1 MILKWVYLMSNK
13 RVVITGYGIV
23 SCIGNNKREV
33 LTSLKEVKSGI
44 SYCKEYEEMGM
55 RSHVHGK
62 PTVNIEENVDRKILR
77 FMGEGAA
84 YNYIAMREAIE
95 HSGLDESLVSNIN
108 TGIVMGQGGPSTYQL
123 QQAFDI
129 AREKGV
135 KKIGPYMVT
144 RGMASGNSATLAT
157 PFKIKGVNYSISSAC
172 STSLHCIGN
181 AYDLIRH
188 GQQEI
193 VFAGGGEETHWTM
206 SILFDA
212 MGALSSKY
220 NDTPQIASRAYD
232 ADRDGFVIGGGAG
245 VVVVESLDSA
255 KSRGANIIA
264 EIQGFGQTSDGYDMV
279 QPSGEGAVR
288 CMNMA
293 TQGRTVDY
301 INAHGTS
308 TPAGDMIEL
317 KGIREVFG
325 DNVPPISSTKSLTGH
340 SLGATGVQ
348 EAVYSLLMMENN
360 FMVESANISTLD
372 EHAEGMNILRENKND
387 VTINSILSNSF
398 GFGGTNASIYITSF
412 ND

>member
-1 MILKWVYLMSNK
+1 MSNK
-13 RVVITGYGIV
+13 RVVVTGYGIV
-23 SCIGNNKREV
+23 SCIGDNKKEV
-33 LTSLKEVKSGI
+33 LQSLRDVKSGI
-44 SYCKEYEEMGM
+44 SHCKEYEELGM

-62 PTVNIEENVDRKILR
+62 PKINIEENVDRKILR

-84 YNYIAMREAIE
+84 YNYIAMKEAIE
-95 HSGLDESLVSNIN
+95 HSGLDEELISNVN
-108 TGIVMGQGGPSTYQL
+108 TGLVMGSGGPSTYQL

-144 RGMASGNSATLAT
+144 RTMASGNSATLAT

-220 NDTPQIASRAYD
+220 NETPEVASRAYESS
-232 ADRDGFVIGGGAG
+232 RDGFVIGGGAG
-245 VVVVESLDSA
+245 VLVVESLDSA
-255 KSRGANIIA
+255 KARGANIVA

-288 CMNMA
+288 CMQMA
-293 TQGRTVDY
+293 TQGRPVDY

-308 TPAGDMIEL
+308 TPVGDMIEL
-317 KGIREVFG
+317 QGIKEVFA
-325 DNVPPISSTKSLTGH
+325 DKVPPTSSTKSLTGH

-348 EAVYSLLMMENN
+348 EAVYSLLMMEND
-360 FMVESANISTLD
+360 FMVESANITNLD
-372 EHAEGMNILRENKND
+372 EKAEGMNILLENKND
-387 VTINSILSNSF
+387 IKINSILSNSF
-398 GFGGTNASIYITSF
+398 GFGGTNASIYLTSF
-412 ND
+412 NE

>member
-1 MILKWVYLMSNK
+1 MSNK
-13 RVVITGYGIV
+13 RVVVTGYGIV
-23 SCIGNNKREV
+23 SCIGDNKKEV
-33 LTSLKEVKSGI
+33 LQSLRDVKSGI
-44 SYCKEYEEMGM
+44 SHCKEYEELGM

-62 PTVNIEENVDRKILR
+62 PKINIEENVDRKILR

-84 YNYIAMREAIE
+84 YNYIAMKEAIE
-95 HSGLDESLVSNIN
+95 HSGLDEKLISNVN
-108 TGIVMGQGGPSTYQL
+108 TGLVMGSGGPSTYQL

-144 RGMASGNSATLAT
+144 RTMASGNSATLAT

-220 NDTPQIASRAYD
+220 NETPEVASRAYD
-232 ADRDGFVIGGGAG
+232 SSRDGFVIGGGAG
-245 VVVVESLDSA
+245 VLVVESLDSA
-255 KSRGANIIA
+255 KARGANIVA

-288 CMNMA
+288 CMQMA
-293 TQGRTVDY
+293 TQGRPVDY

-308 TPAGDMIEL
+308 TPVGDMIEL
-317 KGIREVFG
+317 QGIKEVFG
-325 DNVPPISSTKSLTGH
+325 DSIPPTSSTKSLTGH

-348 EAVYSLLMMENN
+348 EAVYSLLMMEND
-360 FMVESANISTLD
+360 FMVESANITNLD
-372 EHAEGMNILRENKND
+372 EKAEGMNILLENKND
-387 VTINSILSNSF
+387 IKINSILSNSF
-398 GFGGTNASIYITSF
+398 GFGGTNASIYLTSF
-412 ND
+412 NE

>member
-1 MILKWVYLMSNK
+1 MSNK

-23 SCIGNNKREV
+23 SCIGDNKKEV
-33 LTSLKEVKSGI
+33 LQSLRDVKSGI
-44 SYCKEYEEMGM
+44 SHCKEYEELGM

-62 PTVNIEENVDRKILR
+62 PKINIEENVDRKILR

-84 YNYIAMREAIE
+84 YNYIAMKEAIE
-95 HSGLDESLVSNIN
+95 HSGLDEELISNVN
-108 TGIVMGQGGPSTYQL
+108 TGLVMGSGGPSTYQL

-144 RGMASGNSATLAT
+144 RTMASGNSATLAT

-220 NDTPQIASRAYD
+220 NETPEVASRAYD
-232 ADRDGFVIGGGAG
+232 SSRDGFVIGGGAG
-245 VVVVESLDSA
+245 VLVVESLDSA
-255 KSRGANIIA
+255 KARGANIVA

-288 CMNMA
+288 CMQMA
-293 TQGRTVDY
+293 TQGRPVDY

-308 TPAGDMIEL
+308 TPVGDMIEL
-317 KGIREVFG
+317 QGIKEVFG
-325 DNVPPISSTKSLTGH
+325 DNIPPTSSTKSLTGH

-348 EAVYSLLMMENN
+348 EAVYSLLMMEND
-360 FMVESANISTLD
+360 FMVESANITNLD
-372 EHAEGMNILRENKND
+372 EKAEGMNILLENKND
-387 VTINSILSNSF
+387 IKINSILSNSF
-398 GFGGTNASIYITSF
+398 GFGGTNASIYLTSF
-412 ND
+412 NE

>member
-1 MILKWVYLMSNK
+1 MSNK
-13 RVVITGYGIV
+13 RVVVTGYGIV
-23 SCIGNNKREV
+23 SCIGDNKKEV
-33 LTSLKEVKSGI
+33 LQSLRDVKSGI
-44 SYCKEYEEMGM
+44 SHCKEYEELGM

-62 PTVNIEENVDRKILR
+62 PKINIEENVDRKILR

-84 YNYIAMREAIE
+84 YNYIAMKEAIE
-95 HSGLDESLVSNIN
+95 HSGLDEGLISNVN
-108 TGIVMGQGGPSTYQL
+108 TGLVMGSGGPSTYQL

-144 RGMASGNSATLAT
+144 RTMASGNSATLAT

-220 NDTPQIASRAYD
+220 NETPEVASRAYD
-232 ADRDGFVIGGGAG
+232 SSRDGFVIGGGAG
-245 VVVVESLDSA
+245 VLVVESLDSA
-255 KSRGANIIA
+255 KARGANIVA

-288 CMNMA
+288 CMQMA
-293 TQGRTVDY
+293 TQGRPVDY

-308 TPAGDMIEL
+308 TPVGDMIEL
-317 KGIREVFG
+317 QGIKEVFG
-325 DNVPPISSTKSLTGH
+325 DSIPPTSSTKSLTGH

-348 EAVYSLLMMENN
+348 EAVYSLLMMEND
-360 FMVESANISTLD
+360 FMVESANITNLD
-372 EHAEGMNILRENKND
+372 EKAEGMNILLENKND
-387 VTINSILSNSF
+387 IKINSILSNSF
-398 GFGGTNASIYITSF
+398 GFGGTNASIYLTSF
-412 ND
+412 NE

>member
-1 MILKWVYLMSNK
+1 MSNK
-13 RVVITGYGIV
+13 RVVVTGYGIV
-23 SCIGNNKREV
+23 SCIGDNKKEV
-33 LTSLKEVKSGI
+33 LQSLRDVKSGI
-44 SYCKEYEEMGM
+44 SHCKEYEELGM

-62 PTVNIEENVDRKILR
+62 PKINIEENVDRKILR

-84 YNYIAMREAIE
+84 YNYIAMKEAIE
-95 HSGLDESLVSNIN
+95 HSGLGGELISSVN
-108 TGIVMGQGGPSTYQL
+108 TGLVMGSGGPSTYQL

-144 RGMASGNSATLAT
+144 RTMASGNSATLAT

-220 NDTPQIASRAYD
+220 NETPEVASRAYD
-232 ADRDGFVIGGGAG
+232 SSRDGFVIGGGAG
-245 VVVVESLDSA
+245 VLVVESLDSA
-255 KSRGANIIA
+255 KARGANIVA

-288 CMNMA
+288 CMQMA
-293 TQGRTVDY
+293 TQGRPVDY

-308 TPAGDMIEL
+308 TPVGDMIEL
-317 KGIREVFG
+317 QGIKEVFG
-325 DNVPPISSTKSLTGH
+325 DKVPPTSSTKSLTGH

-348 EAVYSLLMMENN
+348 EAVYSLLMMEND
-360 FMVESANISTLD
+360 FMVESANITNLD
-372 EHAEGMNILRENKND
+372 EKAEGMNILLENKND
-387 VTINSILSNSF
+387 IKINSILSNSF
-398 GFGGTNASIYITSF
+398 GFGGTNASIYLTSF
-412 ND
+412 NE

>member
-1 MILKWVYLMSNK
+1 MSNK
-13 RVVITGYGIV
+13 RVVVTGYGIV
-23 SCIGNNKREV
+23 SCIGDNKKEV
-33 LTSLKEVKSGI
+33 LQSLRDVKSGI
-44 SYCKEYEEMGM
+44 SHCKEYEELGM

-62 PTVNIEENVDRKILR
+62 PKINIEENVDRKILR

-84 YNYIAMREAIE
+84 YNYIAMKEAIE
-95 HSGLDESLVSNIN
+95 HSGLDEGLISNVN
-108 TGIVMGQGGPSTYQL
+108 TGLVMGSGGPSTYQL

-144 RGMASGNSATLAT
+144 RTMASGNSATLAT

-220 NDTPQIASRAYD
+220 NETPEVASRAYD
-232 ADRDGFVIGGGAG
+232 SSRDGFVIGGGAG
-245 VVVVESLDSA
+245 VLVVESLDSA
-255 KSRGANIIA
+255 QKRGANIVA

-288 CMNMA
+288 CMQMA
-293 TQGRTVDY
+293 TQGKTVDY

-308 TPAGDMIEL
+308 TPVGDMIEL
-317 KGIREVFG
+317 KGIKEVFG
-325 DNVPPISSTKSLTGH
+325 DKIPPTSSTKSLTGH

-348 EAVYSLLMMENN
+348 EAVYSLLMMEND
-360 FMVESANISTLD
+360 FMVESANITNLD
-372 EHAEGMNILRENKND
+372 EKAEGMNILLENKND
-387 VTINSILSNSF
+387 IKINSILSNSF
-398 GFGGTNASIYITSF
+398 GFGGTNASIYLTSF
-412 ND
+412 NE

>member
-1 MILKWVYLMSNK
+1 MSNR
-13 RVVITGYGIV
+13 RVVVTGYGIV
-23 SCIGNNKREV
+23 SCIGDNKKEV
-33 LTSLKEVKSGI
+33 LQSLRDVKSGI
-44 SYCKEYEEMGM
+44 SHCKEYEELGM

-62 PTVNIEENVDRKILR
+62 PKINIEENVDRKILR

-84 YNYIAMREAIE
+84 YNYIAMKEAIE
-95 HSGLDESLVSNIN
+95 HSGLDEELISNVN
-108 TGIVMGQGGPSTYQL
+108 TGLVMGSGGPSTYQL

-144 RGMASGNSATLAT
+144 RTMASGNSATLAT

-220 NDTPQIASRAYD
+220 NETPEVASRAYD
-232 ADRDGFVIGGGAG
+232 SSRDGFVIGGGAG
-245 VVVVESLDSA
+245 VLVVESLDSA
-255 KSRGANIIA
+255 KARGANIVA

-288 CMNMA
+288 CMQMA
-293 TQGRTVDY
+293 TQGRPVDY

-308 TPAGDMIEL
+308 TPVGDMIEL
-317 KGIREVFG
+317 QGIKEVFG
-325 DNVPPISSTKSLTGH
+325 DSIPPTSSTKSLTGH

-348 EAVYSLLMMENN
+348 EAVYSLLMMEND
-360 FMVESANISTLD
+360 FMVESANITNLD
-372 EHAEGMNILRENKND
+372 EKAEGMNILLENKND
-387 VTINSILSNSF
+387 IKINSILSNSF
-398 GFGGTNASIYITSF
+398 GFGGTNASIYLTSF
-412 ND
+412 NE

>member
-1 MILKWVYLMSNK
+1 MSNK
-13 RVVITGYGIV
+13 RVVVTGYGIV
-23 SCIGNNKREV
+23 SCIGDNKKEV
-33 LTSLKEVKSGI
+33 LQSLRDVKSGI
-44 SYCKEYEEMGM
+44 SHCKEYEELGM

-62 PTVNIEENVDRKILR
+62 PKINIEENVDRKILR

-84 YNYIAMREAIE
+84 YNYIAMKEAIE
-95 HSGLDESLVSNIN
+95 HSGLDEELISNVN
-108 TGIVMGQGGPSTYQL
+108 TGLVMGSGGPSTYQL

-144 RGMASGNSATLAT
+144 RTMASGNSATLAT

-220 NDTPQIASRAYD
+220 NETPEVASRAYD
-232 ADRDGFVIGGGAG
+232 SSRDGFVIGGGAG
-245 VVVVESLDSA
+245 VLVVESLGSA
-255 KSRGANIIA
+255 KARGANIIA

-288 CMNMA
+288 CMQMA
-293 TQGRTVDY
+293 TQGRPVDY

-308 TPAGDMIEL
+308 TPVGDMIEL
-317 KGIREVFG
+317 QGIKEVFG
-325 DNVPPISSTKSLTGH
+325 DKVPPTSSTKSLTGH
-340 SLGATGVQ
+340 SLGTTGVQ
-348 EAVYSLLMMENN
+348 EAVYSLLMMEND
-360 FMVESANISTLD
+360 FMVESANITNLD
-372 EHAEGMNILRENKND
+372 EKAEGMNILLENKND
-387 VTINSILSNSF
+387 IKINSILSNSF
-398 GFGGTNASIYITSF
+398 GFGGTNASIYLTSF
-412 ND
+412 NE

>member
-1 MILKWVYLMSNK
+1 MSNK
-13 RVVITGYGIV
+13 RVVVTGYGIV
-23 SCIGNNKREV
+23 SCIGDNKKEV
-33 LTSLKEVKSGI
+33 LQSLRDVKSGI
-44 SYCKEYEEMGM
+44 SHCKEYEELGM

-62 PTVNIEENVDRKILR
+62 PKINIEENVDRKILR

-84 YNYIAMREAIE
+84 YNYIAMKEAIE
-95 HSGLDESLVSNIN
+95 HSGLDEELISNVN
-108 TGIVMGQGGPSTYQL
+108 TGLVMGSGGPSTYQL

-144 RGMASGNSATLAT
+144 RTMASGNSATLAT

-220 NDTPQIASRAYD
+220 NETPEVASRAYD
-232 ADRDGFVIGGGAG
+232 SSRDGFVIGGGAG
-245 VVVVESLDSA
+245 VLVVESLDSA
-255 KSRGANIIA
+255 KARGANIVA
-264 EIQGFGQTSDGYDMV
+264 EIQGFGQTLDGYDMV

-288 CMNMA
+288 CMQMA
-293 TQGRTVDY
+293 TQGRPVDY

-308 TPAGDMIEL
+308 TPVGDMIEL
-317 KGIREVFG
+317 QGIKEVFG
-325 DNVPPISSTKSLTGH
+325 DNIPPTSSTKSLTGH

-348 EAVYSLLMMENN
+348 EAVYSLLMMEND
-360 FMVESANISTLD
+360 FMVESANITNLD
-372 EHAEGMNILRENKND
+372 EKAEGMNILLENKND
-387 VTINSILSNSF
+387 IKINSILSNSF
-398 GFGGTNASIYITSF
+398 GFGGTNASIYLTSF
-412 ND
+412 NE

>member
-1 MILKWVYLMSNK
+1 MSNK
-13 RVVITGYGIV
+13 RVVVTGYGIV
-23 SCIGNNKREV
+23 SCIGDNKKEV
-33 LTSLKEVKSGI
+33 LQSLRDVKSGI
-44 SYCKEYEEMGM
+44 SHCKEYEELGM

-62 PTVNIEENVDRKILR
+62 PKINIEENVDRKILR

-84 YNYIAMREAIE
+84 YNYIAMKEAIE
-95 HSGLDESLVSNIN
+95 HSGLDEGLISNVN
-108 TGIVMGQGGPSTYQL
+108 TGLVMGSGGPSTYQL

-144 RGMASGNSATLAT
+144 RTMASGNSATLAT

-220 NDTPQIASRAYD
+220 NETPKVASRAYD
-232 ADRDGFVIGGGAG
+232 SSRDGFVIGGGAG
-245 VVVVESLDSA
+245 VLVVESLDSA
-255 KSRGANIIA
+255 KARGANIVA

-288 CMNMA
+288 CMQMA
-293 TQGRTVDY
+293 TQGRPVDY

-308 TPAGDMIEL
+308 TPVGDMIEL
-317 KGIREVFG
+317 KGIKEVFG
-325 DNVPPISSTKSLTGH
+325 DKIPPTSSTKSLTGH

-348 EAVYSLLMMENN
+348 EAVYSLLMMEND
-360 FMVESANISTLD
+360 FMVESANITNLD
-372 EHAEGMNILRENKND
+372 EKAEGMNILLENKND
-387 VTINSILSNSF
+387 IKINSILSNSF
-398 GFGGTNASIYITSF
+398 GFGGTNASIYLTSF
-412 ND
+412 NE

>member
-1 MILKWVYLMSNK
+1 MSNK
-13 RVVITGYGIV
+13 RVVVTGYGIV
-23 SCIGNNKREV
+23 SCIGDNKKEV
-33 LTSLKEVKSGI
+33 LQSLRDVKSGI
-44 SYCKEYEEMGM
+44 SHCKEYEELGM

-62 PTVNIEENVDRKILR
+62 PKINIEENVDRKILR

-84 YNYIAMREAIE
+84 YNYIAMKEAIE
-95 HSGLDESLVSNIN
+95 HSGLDEELISNVN
-108 TGIVMGQGGPSTYQL
+108 TGLVMGSGGPSTYQL

-144 RGMASGNSATLAT
+144 RTMASGNSATLAT

-220 NDTPQIASRAYD
+220 NETPEVASRAYD
-232 ADRDGFVIGGGAG
+232 SSRDGFVIGGGAG
-245 VVVVESLDSA
+245 VLVVESLDSA
-255 KSRGANIIA
+255 KARGANIVA
-264 EIQGFGQTSDGYDMV
+264 EIQGCGQTSDGYDMV

-288 CMNMA
+288 CMQMA
-293 TQGRTVDY
+293 IQGRPVDY

-308 TPAGDMIEL
+308 TPVGDMIEL
-317 KGIREVFG
+317 QGIKEVFG
-325 DNVPPISSTKSLTGH
+325 DKIPPTSSTKSLTGH

-348 EAVYSLLMMENN
+348 EAVYSLLMMEND
-360 FMVESANISTLD
+360 FMVESANISNLD
-372 EHAEGMNILRENKND
+372 EKAEGMNILLENKND
-387 VTINSILSNSF
+387 IKINSILSNSF
-398 GFGGTNASIYITSF
+398 GFGGTNASIYLTSF
-412 ND
+412 NE

>member
-1 MILKWVYLMSNK
+1 MSNK

-23 SCIGNNKREV
+23 SCIGDNNKEV
-33 LTSLKEVKSGI
+33 LQSLKDVKSGI
-44 SYCKEYEEMGM
+44 SHCEEYEVLGM

-62 PTVNIEENVDRKILR
+62 PKINIEENVDRKILR

-84 YNYIAMREAIE
+84 YNYIAMKEAIE
-95 HSGLDESLVSNIN
+95 HSGLDETLISNVN
-108 TGIVMGQGGPSTYQL
+108 TGLVMGSGGPSTFQL

-144 RGMASGNSATLAT
+144 RTMASGNSATLAT

-220 NDTPQIASRAYD
+220 NETPEVASRAYD
-232 ADRDGFVIGGGAG
+232 SSRDGFVIGGGAG
-245 VVVVESLDSA
+245 VLVVESLDSA
-255 KSRGANIIA
+255 KTRGANIVA

-293 TQGRTVDY
+293 TQGRPVDY

-308 TPAGDMIEL
+308 TPVGDMIEL

-325 DNVPPISSTKSLTGH
+325 DNVPPTSSTKSLTGH

-348 EAVYSLLMMENN
+348 EAVYSLLMMEND
-360 FMVESANISTLD
+360 FMVESANISNLD
-372 EHAEGMNILRENKND
+372 EKAEGMNILRENKND
-387 VTINSILSNSF
+387 VKINSILSNSF
-398 GFGGTNASIYITSF
+398 GFGGTNASIYLTSY

>member
-1 MILKWVYLMSNK
+1 MSDK
-13 RVVITGYGIV
+13 RVVVTGYGIV
-23 SCIGNNKREV
+23 SCIGDNKKEV
-33 LTSLKEVKSGI
+33 LQSLRDVKSGI
-44 SYCKEYEEMGM
+44 SHCKEYEELGM

-62 PTVNIEENVDRKILR
+62 PKINIEENVDRKILR

-84 YNYIAMREAIE
+84 YNYIAMKEAIE
-95 HSGLDESLVSNIN
+95 HSGLDEELISNVN
-108 TGIVMGQGGPSTYQL
+108 TGLVMGSGGPSTYQL

-144 RGMASGNSATLAT
+144 RTMASGNSATLAT

-220 NDTPQIASRAYD
+220 NETPEVASRAYD
-232 ADRDGFVIGGGAG
+232 SSRDGFVIGGGAG
-245 VVVVESLDSA
+245 VLVVESLDSA
-255 KSRGANIIA
+255 KARGANIVA

-288 CMNMA
+288 CMQMA
-293 TQGRTVDY
+293 TQGRPVDY

-308 TPAGDMIEL
+308 TPVGDMIEL
-317 KGIREVFG
+317 QGIKEVFG
-325 DNVPPISSTKSLTGH
+325 NSIPPTSSTKSLTGH

-348 EAVYSLLMMENN
+348 EAVYSLLMMEND
-360 FMVESANISTLD
+360 FMVESANITNLD
-372 EHAEGMNILRENKND
+372 EKAEGMNILLENKND
-387 VTINSILSNSF
+387 IKINSILSNSF
-398 GFGGTNASIYITSF
+398 GFGGTNASIYLTSF
-412 ND
+412 NE

>member
-1 MILKWVYLMSNK
+1 MSNK
-13 RVVITGYGIV
+13 RVVVTGYGIV
-23 SCIGNNKREV
+23 SCIGDNKKEV
-33 LTSLKEVKSGI
+33 LQSLRDVKSGI
-44 SYCKEYEEMGM
+44 SHCKEYEELGM

-62 PTVNIEENVDRKILR
+62 PKINIEENVDRKILR

-84 YNYIAMREAIE
+84 YNYIAMKEAIE
-95 HSGLDESLVSNIN
+95 HSGLDEELISNVN
-108 TGIVMGQGGPSTYQL
+108 TGLVMGSGGPSTYQL

-144 RGMASGNSATLAT
+144 RTMASGNSATLAT

-193 VFAGGGEETHWTM
+193 VFAGGGEEPHWTM

-220 NDTPQIASRAYD
+220 NETPEVASRAYD
-232 ADRDGFVIGGGAG
+232 SSRDGFVIGGGAG
-245 VVVVESLDSA
+245 VLVVESLDSA
-255 KSRGANIIA
+255 KARGANIVA

-288 CMNMA
+288 CMQMA
-293 TQGRTVDY
+293 TQGRPVDY

-308 TPAGDMIEL
+308 TPVGDMIEL
-317 KGIREVFG
+317 QGIKEVFG
-325 DNVPPISSTKSLTGH
+325 DSIPPTSSTKSLTGH

-348 EAVYSLLMMENN
+348 EAVYSLLMMEND
-360 FMVESANISTLD
+360 FMVESANISNLD
-372 EHAEGMNILRENKND
+372 EKAEGMNILLENKND
-387 VTINSILSNSF
+387 IKINSILSNSF
-398 GFGGTNASIYITSF
+398 GFGGTNASIYLTSF
-412 ND
+412 NE

>member
-1 MILKWVYLMSNK
+1 MSNK
-13 RVVITGYGIV
+13 RVVVTGYGIV
-23 SCIGNNKREV
+23 SCIGDNKKEV
-33 LTSLKEVKSGI
+33 LQSLRDVKSGI
-44 SYCKEYEEMGM
+44 SHCKEYEELGM

-62 PTVNIEENVDRKILR
+62 PKINIEENVDRKILR

-84 YNYIAMREAIE
+84 YNYIAMKEAIE
-95 HSGLDESLVSNIN
+95 HSGLDEGLISNVN
-108 TGIVMGQGGPSTYQL
+108 TGLVMGSGGPSTYQL

-144 RGMASGNSATLAT
+144 RTMASGNSATLAT

-220 NDTPQIASRAYD
+220 NETPEVASRAYD
-232 ADRDGFVIGGGAG
+232 SSRDGFVIGGGAG
-245 VVVVESLDSA
+245 VLVVESLDSA
-255 KSRGANIIA
+255 KARGANIVA

-288 CMNMA
+288 CMQMA
-293 TQGRTVDY
+293 TQGRPVDY

-308 TPAGDMIEL
+308 TPVGDMIEL
-317 KGIREVFG
+317 QGIKEVFG
-325 DNVPPISSTKSLTGH
+325 EKVPPTSSTKSLTGH

-360 FMVESANISTLD
+360 FMVESANITNLD
-372 EHAEGMNILRENKND
+372 EKAEGMNILLENKND
-387 VTINSILSNSF
+387 IKINSILSNSF
-398 GFGGTNASIYITSF
+398 GFGGTNASIYLTSF
-412 ND
+412 NE

>member
-1 MILKWVYLMSNK
+1 MSNK
-13 RVVITGYGIV
+13 RVVVTGYGIV
-23 SCIGNNKREV
+23 SCIGDNKKEV
-33 LTSLKEVKSGI
+33 LQSLRDVKSGI
-44 SYCKEYEEMGM
+44 SHCKEYEELGM

-62 PTVNIEENVDRKILR
+62 PKINIEENVDRKILR

-84 YNYIAMREAIE
+84 YNYIAMKEAIE
-95 HSGLDESLVSNIN
+95 HSGLDEGLISNVN
-108 TGIVMGQGGPSTYQL
+108 TGLVMGSGGPSTYQL

-144 RGMASGNSATLAT
+144 RTMASGNSATLAT

-220 NDTPQIASRAYD
+220 NETPEVASRAYD
-232 ADRDGFVIGGGAG
+232 SSRDGFVIGGGAG
-245 VVVVESLDSA
+245 VLVVESLDSA
-255 KSRGANIIA
+255 KARGANIVA

-288 CMNMA
+288 CMQMA
-293 TQGRTVDY
+293 TQGRPVDY

-308 TPAGDMIEL
+308 TPVGDMIEL

-325 DNVPPISSTKSLTGH
+325 DKIPPTSSTKSLTGH

-348 EAVYSLLMMENN
+348 EAVYSLLMMEND
-360 FMVESANISTLD
+360 FMVESANITNLD
-372 EHAEGMNILRENKND
+372 EKAKGMNILLENKND
-387 VTINSILSNSF
+387 IKINSILSNSF
-398 GFGGTNASIYITSF
+398 GFGGTNASIYLTSF
-412 ND
+412 NE

>member
-1 MILKWVYLMSNK
+1 MSNK
-13 RVVITGYGIV
+13 RVVVTGYGIV
-23 SCIGNNKREV
+23 SCIGDNKKEV
-33 LTSLKEVKSGI
+33 LQSLRDVKSGI
-44 SYCKEYEEMGM
+44 SHCKEYEELGM

-62 PTVNIEENVDRKILR
+62 PKINIEENVDRKILR

-84 YNYIAMREAIE
+84 YNYIAMKEAIE
-95 HSGLDESLVSNIN
+95 HSGLDEGLISNVN
-108 TGIVMGQGGPSTYQL
+108 TGLVMGSGGPSTYQL

-144 RGMASGNSATLAT
+144 RTMASGNSATLAT

-220 NDTPQIASRAYD
+220 NETPEVASRAYD
-232 ADRDGFVIGGGAG
+232 SSRDGFVIGGGAG
-245 VVVVESLDSA
+245 VLVVESLDSA
-255 KSRGANIIA
+255 KARGANIVA

-288 CMNMA
+288 CMQMA
-293 TQGRTVDY
+293 TQGRPVDY

-308 TPAGDMIEL
+308 TPVGDMIEL
-317 KGIREVFG
+317 QGIKEVFG
-325 DNVPPISSTKSLTGH
+325 DNIPPTSSTKSLTGH

-348 EAVYSLLMMENN
+348 EAVYSLLMMEND
-360 FMVESANISTLD
+360 FMVESANITNLD
-372 EHAEGMNILRENKND
+372 EKAEGMNILLESKND
-387 VTINSILSNSF
+387 IKINSILSNSF
-398 GFGGTNASIYITSF
+398 GFGGTNASIYLTSF
-412 ND
+412 NE

>member
-1 MILKWVYLMSNK
+1 MSNR
-13 RVVITGYGIV
+13 RVVVTGYGIV
-23 SCIGNNKREV
+23 SCIGDNKKEV
-33 LTSLKEVKSGI
+33 LQSLKDVKSGI
-44 SYCKEYEEMGM
+44 SHCKEYEELGM

-62 PTVNIEENVDRKILR
+62 PKINIEESVDRKILR

-84 YNYIAMREAIE
+84 YNYIAMKEAIE
-95 HSGLDESLVSNIN
+95 HSGLDEALISNIN
-108 TGIVMGQGGPSTYQL
+108 TGLVMGSGGPSTYQL

-144 RGMASGNSATLAT
+144 RTMASGNSATLAT

-220 NDTPQIASRAYD
+220 NETPEVASRAYD
-232 ADRDGFVIGGGAG
+232 SSRDGFVIGGGAG
-245 VVVVESLDSA
+245 VLVVESLDSA
-255 KSRGANIIA
+255 KTRGANIIA

-288 CMNMA
+288 CMQMA
-293 TQGRTVDY
+293 TQGRPVDY

-308 TPAGDMIEL
+308 TPVGDVIEL
-317 KGIREVFG
+317 KGIKEVFG
-325 DNVPPISSTKSLTGH
+325 DSVPPTSSTKSLTGH

-360 FMVESANISTLD
+360 FMVESANISNLD
-372 EHAEGMNILRENKND
+372 EKAENMNILRENKYD
-387 VTINSILSNSF
+387 VKINSILSNSF
-398 GFGGTNASIYITSF
+398 GFGGTNASIYLTSY
-412 ND
+412 NE

>member
-1 MILKWVYLMSNK
+1 MSNK

-23 SCIGNNKREV
+23 SCIGDNKKEV
-33 LTSLKEVKSGI
+33 LQSLKDVKSGI
-44 SYCKEYEEMGM
+44 SHCEEYEELGM

-62 PTVNIEENVDRKILR
+62 PKINIEENVDRKILR

-84 YNYIAMREAIE
+84 YNYIALKEAIE
-95 HSGLDESLVSNIN
+95 HSGLDETLISNVN
-108 TGIVMGQGGPSTYQL
+108 TGLVMGSGGPSTFQL

-144 RGMASGNSATLAT
+144 RTMASGNSATLAT

-220 NDTPQIASRAYD
+220 NETPEVASRAYD
-232 ADRDGFVIGGGAG
+232 SSRDGFVIGGGAG
-245 VVVVESLDSA
+245 VLVVESLDSA
-255 KSRGANIIA
+255 KTRGANIVA

-293 TQGRTVDY
+293 TQGRPVDY

-308 TPAGDMIEL
+308 TPVGDMIEL

-325 DNVPPISSTKSLTGH
+325 DNVPPTSSTKSLTGH

-348 EAVYSLLMMENN
+348 EAVYSLLMTEND
-360 FMVESANISTLD
+360 FMVESANISNLD
-372 EHAEGMNILRENKND
+372 EKAEGMNILRENKND
-387 VTINSILSNSF
+387 VKISSILSNSF
-398 GFGGTNASIYITSF
+398 GFGGTNASIYLTSY

>member
-1 MILKWVYLMSNK
+1 MSNK
-13 RVVITGYGIV
+13 RVVVTGYGIV
-23 SCIGNNKREV
+23 SCIGDNKKEV
-33 LTSLKEVKSGI
+33 LQSLRDVKSGI
-44 SYCKEYEEMGM
+44 SHCKEYEELGM

-62 PTVNIEENVDRKILR
+62 PKINIEENVDRKILR

-84 YNYIAMREAIE
+84 YNYIAMKEAIE
-95 HSGLDESLVSNIN
+95 HSGLDEGLISNVN
-108 TGIVMGQGGPSTYQL
+108 TGLVMGSGGPSTYQL

-144 RGMASGNSATLAT
+144 RTMASGNSATLAT

-220 NDTPQIASRAYD
+220 NETPKVASRAYD
-232 ADRDGFVIGGGAG
+232 SSRDGFVIGGGAG
-245 VVVVESLDSA
+245 VLVVESLDSA
-255 KSRGANIIA
+255 KARGANIVA

-288 CMNMA
+288 CMQMA
-293 TQGRTVDY
+293 TQGRPVDY

-308 TPAGDMIEL
+308 TPVGDMIEL
-317 KGIREVFG
+317 QGIKEVFG
-325 DNVPPISSTKSLTGH
+325 DTIPPTSSTKSLTGH

-348 EAVYSLLMMENN
+348 EAVYSLLMMEND
-360 FMVESANISTLD
+360 FMVESANITNLD
-372 EHAEGMNILRENKND
+372 EKAEGMNILLENKND
-387 VTINSILSNSF
+387 IKINSILSNSF
-398 GFGGTNASIYITSF
+398 GFGGTNASIYLTSF
-412 ND
+412 NE

>member
-1 MILKWVYLMSNK
+1 MSNK
-13 RVVITGYGIV
+13 RVVVTGYGIV
-23 SCIGNNKREV
+23 SCIGDNKKEV
-33 LTSLKEVKSGI
+33 LQSLRDVKSGI
-44 SYCKEYEEMGM
+44 SHCKEYEELGM

-62 PTVNIEENVDRKILR
+62 PKINIEENVDRKILR

-84 YNYIAMREAIE
+84 YNYIAMKEAIE
-95 HSGLDESLVSNIN
+95 HSGLDEGLISNVN
-108 TGIVMGQGGPSTYQL
+108 TGLVMGSGGPSTYQL

-144 RGMASGNSATLAT
+144 RTMASGNSATLAT

-220 NDTPQIASRAYD
+220 NETPEVASRAYD
-232 ADRDGFVIGGGAG
+232 SSRDGFVIGGGAG
-245 VVVVESLDSA
+245 VLVVESLDSA
-255 KSRGANIIA
+255 KARGANIVA

-288 CMNMA
+288 CMQMA
-293 TQGRTVDY
+293 TQGRPVDY

-308 TPAGDMIEL
+308 TPIGDMIEL
-317 KGIREVFG
+317 QGIKEVFG
-325 DNVPPISSTKSLTGH
+325 DSIPPTSSTKSLTGH

-348 EAVYSLLMMENN
+348 EAVYSLLMMEND
-360 FMVESANISTLD
+360 FMVESANITNLD
-372 EHAEGMNILRENKND
+372 EKAEGMNILLENKND
-387 VTINSILSNSF
+387 IKINSILSNSF
-398 GFGGTNASIYITSF
+398 GFGGTNASIYLTSF
-412 ND
+412 NE

>member
-1 MILKWVYLMSNK
+1 MSNK
-13 RVVITGYGIV
+13 RVVVTGYGIV
-23 SCIGNNKREV
+23 SCIGDNKKEV
-33 LTSLKEVKSGI
+33 LQSLRDVKSGI
-44 SYCKEYEEMGM
+44 SHCKEYEELGM

-62 PTVNIEENVDRKILR
+62 PNINIEENVDRKILR

-84 YNYIAMREAIE
+84 YNYIAMKEAIE
-95 HSGLDESLVSNIN
+95 HSGLDEGLISNVN
-108 TGIVMGQGGPSTYQL
+108 TGLVMGSGGPSTYQL

-144 RGMASGNSATLAT
+144 RTMASGNSATLAT

-220 NDTPQIASRAYD
+220 NETPEVASRAYD
-232 ADRDGFVIGGGAG
+232 SSRDGFVIGGGAG
-245 VVVVESLDSA
+245 VLVVESLDSA
-255 KSRGANIIA
+255 KARGANIVA

-288 CMNMA
+288 CMQMA
-293 TQGRTVDY
+293 TQGRPVDY

-308 TPAGDMIEL
+308 TPVGDMIEL
-317 KGIREVFG
+317 QGIKEVFG
-325 DNVPPISSTKSLTGH
+325 DKVPPTSSTKSLTGH

-348 EAVYSLLMMENN
+348 EAVYSLLMMEND
-360 FMVESANISTLD
+360 FMVESANITNLD
-372 EHAEGMNILRENKND
+372 EKAEGMNILLKSKND
-387 VTINSILSNSF
+387 IKINSILSNSF
-398 GFGGTNASIYITSF
+398 GFGGTNASIYLTSF
-412 ND
+412 NE

>member
-1 MILKWVYLMSNK
+1 MSNK
-13 RVVITGYGIV
+13 RVVVTGYGIV
-23 SCIGNNKREV
+23 SCIGDNKKEV
-33 LTSLKEVKSGI
+33 LQSLRDVKSGI
-44 SYCKEYEEMGM
+44 SHCKEYEELGM

-62 PTVNIEENVDRKILR
+62 PKINIEENVDRKILR
-77 FMGEGAA
+77 FMWEGAA
-84 YNYIAMREAIE
+84 YNYIAMKEAIE
-95 HSGLDESLVSNIN
+95 HSGLDEGLISNIN
-108 TGIVMGQGGPSTYQL
+108 TGLVMGSGGPSTYQL

-144 RGMASGNSATLAT
+144 RTMASGNSATLAT

-220 NDTPQIASRAYD
+220 NETPEVASRAYD
-232 ADRDGFVIGGGAG
+232 SSRDGFVIGGGAG
-245 VVVVESLDSA
+245 VLVVESLDSA
-255 KSRGANIIA
+255 KERGANIVA

-288 CMNMA
+288 CMQMA
-293 TQGRTVDY
+293 TQGRPVDY

-308 TPAGDMIEL
+308 TPVGDMIEL
-317 KGIREVFG
+317 QGIKEVFG
-325 DNVPPISSTKSLTGH
+325 DKIPPTSSTKSLTGH

-360 FMVESANISTLD
+360 FMVESANITNLD
-372 EHAEGMNILRENKND
+372 EKAEGMNILLENKND
-387 VTINSILSNSF
+387 IKINSILSNSF
-398 GFGGTNASIYITSF
+398 GFGGTNASIYLTSF
-412 ND
+412 NE

>member
-1 MILKWVYLMSNK
+1 MSDK
-13 RVVITGYGIV
+13 RVVVTGYGIV
-23 SCIGNNKREV
+23 SCIGDNKKEV
-33 LTSLKEVKSGI
+33 LQSLRDVRSGI
-44 SYCKEYEEMGM
+44 SHCKEYEELGM

-62 PTVNIEENVDRKILR
+62 PKINIEENVDRKILR

-84 YNYIAMREAIE
+84 YNYIAMKEAIE
-95 HSGLDESLVSNIN
+95 HSGLDEELISNVN
-108 TGIVMGQGGPSTYQL
+108 TGLVMGSGGPSTYQL

-144 RGMASGNSATLAT
+144 RTMASGNSATLAT

-220 NDTPQIASRAYD
+220 NETPEVASRAYD
-232 ADRDGFVIGGGAG
+232 SSRDGFVIGGGAG
-245 VVVVESLDSA
+245 VLVIESLDSA
-255 KSRGANIIA
+255 KARGANIVA

-288 CMNMA
+288 CMQMA
-293 TQGRTVDY
+293 TQGRPVDY

-308 TPAGDMIEL
+308 TPVGDMIEL
-317 KGIREVFG
+317 QGIKEVFG
-325 DNVPPISSTKSLTGH
+325 DKIPPTSSTKSLTGH

-348 EAVYSLLMMENN
+348 EAVYSLLMMEND
-360 FMVESANISTLD
+360 FMVESANITNLD
-372 EHAEGMNILRENKND
+372 EKAEGMNILLESKND
-387 VTINSILSNSF
+387 IKINSILSNSF
-398 GFGGTNASIYITSF
+398 GFGGTNASIYLTSF
-412 ND
+412 NE

>member
-1 MILKWVYLMSNK
+1 MSNK
-13 RVVITGYGIV
+13 RVVVTGYGIV
-23 SCIGNNKREV
+23 SCIGDNKKEV
-33 LTSLKEVKSGI
+33 LQSLRDVKSGI
-44 SYCKEYEEMGM
+44 SHCKEYEELGM

-62 PTVNIEENVDRKILR
+62 PKINIEENVDRKILR

-84 YNYIAMREAIE
+84 YNYIAMKEAIE
-95 HSGLDESLVSNIN
+95 HSGLDDGLISNVN
-108 TGIVMGQGGPSTYQL
+108 TGLVMGSGGPSTYQL

-144 RGMASGNSATLAT
+144 RTMASGNSATLAT

-220 NDTPQIASRAYD
+220 NETPEVASRAYD
-232 ADRDGFVIGGGAG
+232 SSRDGFVIGGGAG
-245 VVVVESLDSA
+245 VLVVESLDSA
-255 KSRGANIIA
+255 KARGANIVA

-288 CMNMA
+288 CMQMA
-293 TQGRTVDY
+293 TQGRPVDY

-308 TPAGDMIEL
+308 TPVGDMIEL
-317 KGIREVFG
+317 QGIKEVFG
-325 DNVPPISSTKSLTGH
+325 DDIPPTSSTKSLTGH

-348 EAVYSLLMMENN
+348 EAVYSLLMMEND
-360 FMVESANISTLD
+360 FMVESANITNLD
-372 EHAEGMNILRENKND
+372 EKAEGMNILLENKND
-387 VTINSILSNSF
+387 IKINSILSNSF
-398 GFGGTNASIYITSF
+398 GFGGTNASIYLTSF
-412 ND
+412 NE

>member
-1 MILKWVYLMSNK
+1 MSNK
-13 RVVITGYGIV
+13 RVVVTGYGIV
-23 SCIGNNKREV
+23 SCIGDNKKEV
-33 LTSLKEVKSGI
+33 LQSLRDVKSGI
-44 SYCKEYEEMGM
+44 SHCKEYEELGM

-62 PTVNIEENVDRKILR
+62 PKINIEENVDRKILR

-84 YNYIAMREAIE
+84 YNYIAMKEAIA
-95 HSGLDESLVSNIN
+95 HSGLDEGLISNVN
-108 TGIVMGQGGPSTYQL
+108 TGIVMGSGGPSTYQL

-144 RGMASGNSATLAT
+144 RTMASGNSATLAT

-220 NDTPQIASRAYD
+220 NETPEVASRAYD
-232 ADRDGFVIGGGAG
+232 SSRDGFVIGGGAG
-245 VVVVESLDSA
+245 VLVVESLDSA
-255 KSRGANIIA
+255 KARGANIVA

-288 CMNMA
+288 CMQMA
-293 TQGRTVDY
+293 TQGRPVDY

-308 TPAGDMIEL
+308 TPVGDMIEL
-317 KGIREVFG
+317 QGIKEVFG
-325 DNVPPISSTKSLTGH
+325 DNIPPTSSTKSLTGH

-348 EAVYSLLMMENN
+348 EAVYSLLMMEND
-360 FMVESANISTLD
+360 FMVESANITNLD
-372 EHAEGMNILRENKND
+372 EKAEGMNILLENKND
-387 VTINSILSNSF
+387 IKINSILSNSF
-398 GFGGTNASIYITSF
+398 GFGGTNASIYLTSF
-412 ND
+412 NE

>member
-1 MILKWVYLMSNK
+1 MSNK
-13 RVVITGYGIV
+13 RVVVTGYGIV
-23 SCIGNNKREV
+23 SCIGDNKKEV
-33 LTSLKEVKSGI
+33 LQSLRDVKSGI
-44 SYCKEYEEMGM
+44 SHCKEYEELGM

-62 PTVNIEENVDRKILR
+62 PKINIEENVDRKILR

-84 YNYIAMREAIE
+84 YNYIAMKEAIE
-95 HSGLDESLVSNIN
+95 HSGLDEELISNVN
-108 TGIVMGQGGPSTYQL
+108 TGLVMGSGGPSTYQL

-144 RGMASGNSATLAT
+144 RTMASGNSATLAT

-220 NDTPQIASRAYD
+220 NATPEVASRAYD
-232 ADRDGFVIGGGAG
+232 SSRDGFVIGGGAG
-245 VVVVESLDSA
+245 VLVVESLDSA
-255 KSRGANIIA
+255 KARGANIVA

-288 CMNMA
+288 CMQMA
-293 TQGRTVDY
+293 IQGRPVDY

-308 TPAGDMIEL
+308 TPVGDMIEL
-317 KGIREVFG
+317 QGIKEVFG
-325 DNVPPISSTKSLTGH
+325 DKVPPTSSTKSLTGH

-348 EAVYSLLMMENN
+348 EAVYSLLMMEND
-360 FMVESANISTLD
+360 FMVESANITNLD
-372 EHAEGMNILRENKND
+372 EKAEGMNILLENKND
-387 VTINSILSNSF
+387 IKINSVLSNSF
-398 GFGGTNASIYITSF
+398 GFGGTNASIYLTSF
-412 ND
+412 NE

>member
-1 MILKWVYLMSNK
+1 MSNK
-13 RVVITGYGIV
+13 RVVVTGYGIV
-23 SCIGNNKREV
+23 SCIGDNKKEV
-33 LTSLKEVKSGI
+33 LQSLRDVKSGI
-44 SYCKEYEEMGM
+44 SHCKEYEELGM

-62 PTVNIEENVDRKILR
+62 PKINIEENVDRKILR

-84 YNYIAMREAIE
+84 YNYIAMKEAIE
-95 HSGLDESLVSNIN
+95 HSGLDDGLISNVN
-108 TGIVMGQGGPSTYQL
+108 TGLVMGSGGPSTYQL

-144 RGMASGNSATLAT
+144 RTMASGNSATLAT

-220 NDTPQIASRAYD
+220 NETPEVASRAYD
-232 ADRDGFVIGGGAG
+232 SSRDGFVIGGGAG
-245 VVVVESLDSA
+245 VLVVESLDSA
-255 KSRGANIIA
+255 KARGANIVA

-288 CMNMA
+288 CMQMA
-293 TQGRTVDY
+293 TQGRPVDY

-308 TPAGDMIEL
+308 TPVGDMIEL
-317 KGIREVFG
+317 QGIKEVFG
-325 DNVPPISSTKSLTGH
+325 DNIPPTSSTKSLTGH

-348 EAVYSLLMMENN
+348 EAVYSLLMMEND
-360 FMVESANISTLD
+360 FMVESANITNLD
-372 EHAEGMNILRENKND
+372 EKAEGMNILLENKND
-387 VTINSILSNSF
+387 IKINSILSNSF
-398 GFGGTNASIYITSF
+398 GFGGTNASIYLTSF
-412 ND
+412 NE